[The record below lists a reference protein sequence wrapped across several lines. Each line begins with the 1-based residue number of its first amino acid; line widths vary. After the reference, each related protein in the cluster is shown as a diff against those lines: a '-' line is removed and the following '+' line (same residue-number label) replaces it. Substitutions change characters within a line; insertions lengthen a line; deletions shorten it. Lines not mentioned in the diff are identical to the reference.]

1 MISVYKGFMKLDWRY
16 SIGIGTL
23 FFVAGQVLLR
33 KSLDNSSD
41 YMISLLYFT
50 SSIAIMTLFGCI
62 YLQENIFDIT
72 HLTSQ
77 HYNAIYA
84 GIVFFFGFIF
94 WIYSIS
100 TKSDLGIIRTFMAG
114 FETLVLFGVGYLVF
128 NDKITLTQFF
138 GVLSILLGI
147 YLVGNGD

>member
-1 MISVYKGFMKLDWRY
+1 MKLDWRY

-23 FFVAGQVLLR
+23 FFVTGQVLLR

-72 HLTSQ
+72 RLTSQ

-100 TKSDLGIIRTFMAG
+100 TKNDLGIIRTFMAG

-128 NDKITLTQFF
+128 NDKITITQLF
-138 GVLSILLGI
+138 GVLSILFGI

>member
-1 MISVYKGFMKLDWRY
+1 MNLDWRY

-72 HLTSQ
+72 RLTSQ
-77 HYNAIYA
+77 HYNAIHA

-100 TKSDLGIIRTFMAG
+100 TKNDLGIIRTFMAG

>member
-1 MISVYKGFMKLDWRY
+1 MKLDWRY

-33 KSLDNSSD
+33 KSFDSSSD

-50 SSIAIMTLFGCI
+50 SAIAIMAFIGCV
-62 YLQENIFDIT
+62 YLKENIFDIT
-72 HLTSQ
+72 RLTSQ
-77 HYNAIYA
+77 HYNAISA

-100 TKSDLGIIRTFMAG
+100 TKNDLGIIRTFMAG

-128 NDKITLTQFF
+128 NDKITLIQFF
-138 GVLSILLGI
+138 GVISILVGI
-147 YLVGNGD
+147 YLIGNGN

>member
-1 MISVYKGFMKLDWRY
+1 MKLDWRY

-72 HLTSQ
+72 RLTNQ
-77 HYNAIYA
+77 HYNAISA

-94 WIYSIS
+94 WIYRVYLHIVILSKSIIS
-100 TKSDLGIIRTFMAG
+100 LFIENARIKGG
-114 FETLVLFGVGYLVF
+114 F
-128 NDKITLTQFF
+128 
-138 GVLSILLGI
+138 
-147 YLVGNGD
+147 

>member
-1 MISVYKGFMKLDWRY
+1 MKLDWRY

-33 KSLDNSSD
+33 KSFDSSSD

-50 SSIAIMTLFGCI
+50 SAIAIMTFIGCV
-62 YLQENIFDIT
+62 YLKENIFDIT
-72 HLTSQ
+72 RLTSQ
-77 HYNAIYA
+77 HYNAISA

-100 TKSDLGIIRTFMAG
+100 TKNDLGIYAHLWQDLKPWFY
-114 FETLVLFGVGYLVF
+114 LVLDIWCLMIKLHSLNSLV
-128 NDKITLTQFF
+128 L
-138 GVLSILLGI
+138 
-147 YLVGNGD
+147 YP

>member
-1 MISVYKGFMKLDWRY
+1 MNLDWRY

-72 HLTSQ
+72 RLTSQ

-100 TKSDLGIIRTFMAG
+100 TKNDLGIIRTFMAG

-128 NDKITLTQFF
+128 NDKITLTQLF